1 MIKYNMSKYNIYNI
15 LTFITG
21 CAGVITY
28 NNYKYKMEQLIE
40 ENKRL
45 TILLEKTKYELKKL
59 QDSNKFKESYSKLN
73 DNLKLIKEEK
83 ELTDSD
89 SFENLNQY
97 DDSSSEDSSK
107 SKIDVEFDSDDE
119 DCKFNPL
126 TNPSNDP

>member
-1 MIKYNMSKYNIYNI
+1 MVKYNIYNI
-15 LTFITG
+15 LTFIAGFT
-21 CAGVITY
+21 GVITY
-28 NNYKYKMEQLIE
+28 TNYKYKMEQLVE

-45 TILLEKTKYELKKL
+45 TILLEKKKYELKKL
-59 QDSNKFKESYSKLN
+59 QDSNKFKESYNKLN
-73 DNLKLIKEEK
+73 DNLKLTKEEK

>member
-1 MIKYNMSKYNIYNI
+1 MYS
-15 LTFITG
+15 
-21 CAGVITY
+21 
-28 NNYKYKMEQLIE
+28 
-40 ENKRL
+40 RL
-45 TILLEKTKYELKKL
+45 GSFSFILLISGISSVLSGKFVYDCERKCIKTLKEKIVDLNIELLKCKHELKTL
-59 QDSNKFKESYSKLN
+59 EDSNKFKESYSKLN

>member
-1 MIKYNMSKYNIYNI
+1 MVKYNIYNI
-15 LTFITG
+15 LTFIAGFT
-21 CAGVITY
+21 GVITY
-28 NNYKYKMEQLIE
+28 TNYKYKMEQLVE

-45 TILLEKTKYELKKL
+45 TILLEKKKYELKKL
-59 QDSNKFKESYSKLN
+59 QDSNKFKESYNKLN
-73 DNLKLIKEEK
+73 DNLKVIKEEK

-89 SFENLNQY
+89 SFENLYQY

-107 SKIDVEFDSDDE
+107 SKIDVEFESDEE

>member
-1 MIKYNMSKYNIYNI
+1 
-15 LTFITG
+15 
-21 CAGVITY
+21 
-28 NNYKYKMEQLIE
+28 MEQLVE

-45 TILLEKTKYELKKL
+45 TILLEKKKYELKKL
-59 QDSNKFKESYSKLN
+59 QDSNKFKESYNKLN

-89 SFENLNQY
+89 SFENLYQY

-107 SKIDVEFDSDDE
+107 SKIDVEFESDEE

>member
-1 MIKYNMSKYNIYNI
+1 MNKYNIYNI

-28 NNYKYKMEQLIE
+28 NNYKYKTEQLIE

-107 SKIDVEFDSDDE
+107 SKIDVEFSDDE

>member
-1 MIKYNMSKYNIYNI
+1 MNKYNMSRHNIYNI

-21 CAGVITY
+21 FVGVITY
-28 NNYKYKMEQLIE
+28 TNHKYKIENLIE

-45 TILLEKTKYELKKL
+45 TILLEKTKYELKAL
-59 QDSNKFKESYSKLN
+59 QDTNKFKESYSKLK
-73 DNLKLIKEEK
+73 DNLELIKEEK

-107 SKIDVEFDSDDE
+107 SKIDVEFSDDE
-119 DCKFNPL
+119 
-126 TNPSNDP
+126 